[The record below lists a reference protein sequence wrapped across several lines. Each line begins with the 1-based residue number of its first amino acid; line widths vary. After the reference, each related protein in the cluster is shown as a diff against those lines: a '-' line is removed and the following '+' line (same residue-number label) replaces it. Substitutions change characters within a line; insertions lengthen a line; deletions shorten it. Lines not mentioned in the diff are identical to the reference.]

1 MNNAHK
7 RGYKSGFTLIEL
19 LVVIAIIGLLSSVV
33 FASLNSAR
41 GKARDAKR
49 MQDLRQIST
58 ALQLYYDANGSYPPS
73 HSDYNIGDSSANF
86 MSELVSAGYLPS
98 APRDPQS
105 PSRLYYYY
113 NYGGGNNI
121 GGILVSTLETLTP
134 TTATP
139 PGSCRPFTNNWCS
152 STIAG
157 NYWCLCHP
165 Y

>member
-1 MNNAHK
+1 MKGEHNKKA
-7 RGYKSGFTLIEL
+7 FTLIEL

-41 GKARDAKR
+41 GKARDVKR

-58 ALQLYYDANGSYPPS
+58 ALQLYYDAYGSYPPS
-73 HSDYNIGDSSANF
+73 HSDYSSGDSSSSF
-86 MSELVSAGYLPS
+86 MSELVSAGFLPS
-98 APRDPQS
+98 VPRDPQS

-113 NYGGGNNI
+113 NYGAGNNI
-121 GGILVSTLETLTP
+121 GGILVSTLENLP
-134 TTATP
+134 ATTVAPAGT
-139 PGSCRPFTNNWCS
+139 CRPFTNNWCS

-157 NYWCLCHP
+157 NYWCLCHT